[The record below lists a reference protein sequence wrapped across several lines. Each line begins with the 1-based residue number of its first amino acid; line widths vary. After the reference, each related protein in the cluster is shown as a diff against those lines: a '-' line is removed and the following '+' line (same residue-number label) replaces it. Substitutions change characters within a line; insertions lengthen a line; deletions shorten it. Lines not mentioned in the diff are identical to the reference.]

1 MQELI
6 SIINRLPSEAWVALV
21 TAILT
26 SILTLLGVRSTNKS
40 NNERVRIQLEHERL
54 LKREELIRERLEEI
68 YVKAK
73 RYMNALVTHFLPY
86 RKVMKGELTYDQA
99 LDLTI
104 NRNYSHNPE
113 RVHLIMDMYY
123 PELKPT
129 FSEVEST
136 LSRINQILNG
146 YKQQYKQGDDSG
158 EEWLPLFQ
166 ESLESLGKA
175 ASRFESHVAEIVRN
189 SQQSHQN

>member
-1 MQELI
+1 VEIKGFNAGII
-6 SIINRLPSEAWVALV
+6 SIINKIPSEAWVALF

-26 SILTLLGVRSTNKS
+26 SILTLLGVQSTNKS
-40 NNERVRIQLEHERL
+40 NNERLRMQLEHERL

-68 YVKAK
+68 YVEAK
-73 RYMNALVTHFLPY
+73 CYMNAVVTHFLPY
-86 RKVMKGELTYDQA
+86 RKVMKGELTYNEA

-123 PELKPT
+123 PELKST
-129 FSEVEST
+129 FSEVESE

-146 YKQQYKQGDDSG
+146 YNQQYKQGDDSG
-158 EEWLPLFQ
+158 EKWLPLFQ
-166 ESLESLGKA
+166 ENLESLGKA
-175 ASRFESHVAEIVRN
+175 ASKFESHVAEIARN
-189 SQQSHQN
+189 T